1 MPVRFE
7 PGQVNCF
14 SQPGQSVEDVAQ
26 YLSRLR
32 DEINFHAYRYYVLD
46 DPVIS
51 DAAYD
56 ALMRELQAL
65 EAAHP
70 ELITPDSP
78 TQRIAAVPLE
88 RFEKVQHPIP
98 MLSLDNAFSREELY
112 AWRDRI
118 GRLLAPHL
126 QPAFVVEPKIDG
138 LAIALT
144 YTHGVLT
151 RGATRGDGFIG
162 EDVTANLRTVR
173 SIPLRIPVPSVV
185 ATAAQRVG
193 ERAGTERVSA
203 PPARIEVRGEVFMP
217 LDKFEEMNRRQAERG
232 ERTFANPR
240 NAAAGSIRQLDA
252 SITAQRPLSF
262 LAYAIGYLEDSQ
274 ALQSQWEALQYL
286 RSLGFPVAADARRF
300 ENLDE
305 AIAYAED
312 WLARRGQLNYQA
324 DGAVIKIDQFRL
336 QDELG
341 VVGKA
346 PRWAIAFKLAEQEG
360 VTRLHEIAVNV
371 GRTGV
376 LTPYAILEPV
386 QIGGVTVSTATLHN
400 ADYIREHDIRPG
412 DMVTVKRAGDVIPQ
426 VLGPIQELRTG
437 QEQVWQLPTHCPAC
451 GEPVLRP
458 AGEVATYCVNARCPA
473 QLIRYVEHFAGRGKM
488 DIEGLGEKV
497 AALLVNRGLV
507 QDVADL
513 YFLKAEQLLEL
524 EGFAQKRVDNLLA
537 AIEASKTRPLDRL
550 IYALGI
556 RHVGDTVATL
566 LTQHFSSLDEL
577 MAASEDVLQQIPGL
591 GPEIARS
598 ITDFFAHA
606 SNRRVIEKLKQAG
619 VQTQQVERVTP
630 VTAKALP
637 LAGKTFVI
645 TGTLPGMSRQQ
656 ATALIERYG
665 GRVTDSVSRNTTYLV
680 AGEAPGSKLE
690 KARKLG
696 ITIVDLDGL
705 KQMLP
710 EMAIDSYGITTR
722 R

>member
-1 MPVRFE
+1 M
-7 PGQVNCF
+7 GTKQV
-14 SQPGQSVEDVAQ
+14 
-26 YLSRLR
+26 
-32 DEINFHAYRYYVLD
+32 
-46 DPVIS
+46 S
-51 DAAYD
+51 D
-56 ALMRELQAL
+56 
-65 EAAHP
+65 
-70 ELITPDSP
+70 
-78 TQRIAAVPLE
+78 
-88 RFEKVQHPIP
+88 
-98 MLSLDNAFSREELY
+98 
-112 AWRDRI
+112 
-118 GRLLAPHL
+118 
-126 QPAFVVEPKIDG
+126 
-138 LAIALT
+138 
-144 YTHGVLT
+144 
-151 RGATRGDGFIG
+151 
-162 EDVTANLRTVR
+162 
-173 SIPLRIPVPSVV
+173 
-185 ATAAQRVG
+185 
-193 ERAGTERVSA
+193 

-262 LAYAIGYLEDSQ
+262 LAYAVGDLEDSQ
-274 ALQSQWEALQYL
+274 PLQSQWETLQYL
-286 RSLGFPVAADARRF
+286 RGLGFPVAADARRF
-300 ENLDE
+300 EDLDE

-312 WLARRGQLNYQA
+312 WLAGRGHLNYQA
-324 DGAVIKIDQFRL
+324 DGAVIKIDQFGL

-360 VTRLHEIAVNV
+360 VTRLYEIAVNV

-376 LTPYAILEPV
+376 LTPYAMLEPV

-400 ADYIREHDIRPG
+400 ADYIRERDIRAG

-437 QEQVWQLPTHCPAC
+437 QEQVWQMPTHCPAC

-458 AGEVATYCVNARCPA
+458 EGEVATYCVNAQCPA
-473 QLIRYVEHFAGRGKM
+473 QLIRCVEHFAGRGKM

-497 AALLVNRGLV
+497 AALLVNQGLV

-513 YFLKAEQLLEL
+513 YFLKAEKLLEL

-537 AIEASKTRPLDRL
+537 AIEASKTPPLDRL

-566 LTQHFSSLDEL
+566 LTQHFRSLDEL
-577 MAASEDVLQQIPGL
+577 MAASKEALQQIPGL
-591 GPEIARS
+591 GPEIAGS
-598 ITDFFAHA
+598 IADFFAHEP
-606 SNRRVIEKLKQAG
+606 NRRVIEKLKRAG
-619 VQTQQVERVTP
+619 VQTQQAERVMP
-630 VTAKALP
+630 VAAEALP

-656 ATALIERYG
+656 AAELIERYG

-680 AGEAPGSKLE
+680 VGEAPGSKLD

-696 ITIVDLDGL
+696 VTIVDVDGL
-705 KQMLP
+705 GQMMP
-710 EMAIDSYGITTR
+710 EMTINS
-722 R
+722 